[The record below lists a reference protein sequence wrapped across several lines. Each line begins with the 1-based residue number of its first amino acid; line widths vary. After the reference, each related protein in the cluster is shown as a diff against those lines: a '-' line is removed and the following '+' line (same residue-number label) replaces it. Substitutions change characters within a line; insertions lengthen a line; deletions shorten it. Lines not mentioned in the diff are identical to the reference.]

1 MKNLHQV
8 HIFLGDSEEEEEY
21 IQHHVE
27 ARTEAK
33 KARDFDTADKIR
45 LDLAQRFDVTINDK
59 QKLWSICGILKE
71 MGGKMGKPR
80 GVYTRRGGGD
90 LTEEEETAITKLISQ
105 RYAAKKQRN
114 FDVADELRDDL
125 YNDYNVKIDDRSNEW
140 RLDTNDYAMNGAN
153 TLNED
158 QVALIDV
165 KLKQRSQLKKEGE
178 YESADIIR
186 DDLREKLG
194 VNIDD
199 RTKEWYVE
207 GQFAVSP
214 AAAPVEEDEVVAED
228 DVKEEIEA
236 VAEDDDEEVKAVAEE
251 EAALIE

>member
-1 MKNLHQV
+1 
-8 HIFLGDSEEEEEY
+8 
-21 IQHHVE
+21 
-27 ARTEAK
+27 
-33 KARDFDTADKIR
+33 
-45 LDLAQRFDVTINDK
+45 
-59 QKLWSICGILKE
+59 
-71 MGGKMGKPR
+71 MGKPR

-165 KLKQRSQLKKEGE
+165 KLKQRFQLKKEGGATRI
-178 YESADIIR
+178 SAYPANQIWTVFRPHLLKI
-186 DDLREKLG
+186 
-194 VNIDD
+194 
-199 RTKEWYVE
+199 T
-207 GQFAVSP
+207 SP
-214 AAAPVEEDEVVAED
+214 
-228 DVKEEIEA
+228 
-236 VAEDDDEEVKAVAEE
+236 
-251 EAALIE
+251 